1 MIGRVVGSYRIVEK
15 IGEGGMGAVYRAV
28 DEMLEREVAIKAI
41 RPDLAR
47 EPQIVER
54 FRAEAKILARV
65 SHPAIAT
72 IYSFFHDG
80 DDLFL
85 AMEYVRGRTLAQVL
99 GTEGAM
105 PWPRAVMLLATALEG
120 IEQAH
125 RAGIVHRDL
134 KPDNL
139 MVTSASPEGIL
150 KVMDF
155 GIARMAGSSHLTQ
168 TGLMVG
174 TLRYI
179 APEQIR
185 GEEVD
190 RRTDVYSLGAVLYQM
205 ITGRVPFDAQ
215 SDFAILKAQLE
226 DTPPP
231 PVSLAPAIPDWLDRA
246 ILRALEKDPAARFQ
260 TVEEMRTVLVRQG
273 MQGLQGIATPVP
285 LPRQPDDEEPTMVLP
300 PRTTLAGVTIGRT
313 GVSARPSL
321 TTTATD
327 RPLLSQAPPP
337 PLPPS
342 TAAGTSYRPV
352 EAAGWKK
359 GAFAAIAGIV
369 LLLLALFAWRF
380 FQPTKPA
387 ETNLATTP
395 TSPTTLAAAPAPSPS
410 TSAPP
415 SLEPTPTVQ
424 TPVRRE
430 PAVVSPQSP
439 RVSTPTRTPIP
450 EPAAPPVST
459 PQETH
464 PAEPTSE
471 EPAPEPAPSVPL
483 TGELP
488 YEELRRVSSEL
499 VAESEKLGETYGDFL
514 DKKEDGGAE
523 LTDTDNQLKDELEAL
538 TDAAT
543 RLNKRFSEN
552 FFTRLTR
559 SRLSNPEN
567 RIEIAKRLQALA
579 DTARRVDHLMG
590 QVQPS
595 PEVRQGWGELRR
607 RWVRVGELMRGR

>member
-1 MIGRVVGSYRIVEK
+1 M
-15 IGEGGMGAVYRAV
+15 
-28 DEMLEREVAIKAI
+28 
-41 RPDLAR
+41 
-47 EPQIVER
+47 ER

-65 SHPAIAT
+65 SHPAIAS

-85 AMEYVRGRTLAQVL
+85 AMELVRGRTLAQVL
-99 GTEGAM
+99 ATEGAM
-105 PWPRAVMLLATALEG
+105 PWPRAVMLLSTALEG

-139 MVTSASPEGIL
+139 MLTPEGTL

-168 TGLMVG
+168 TGLLVG

-205 ITGRVPFDAQ
+205 ITGRVPFDAA

-226 DTPPP
+226 DPPPP

-273 MQGLQGIATPVP
+273 LAIPAPTLRP
-285 LPRQPDDEEPTMVLP
+285 PDDEEPTMVLP

-327 RPLLSQAPPP
+327 RPLLAKTPPP

-369 LLLLALFAWRF
+369 VLLLAFFAWRL
-380 FQPTKPA
+380 FQPSKPA
-387 ETNLATTP
+387 ETDLATTP
-395 TSPTTLAAAPAPSPS
+395 TPAATPTTLAAAPAPSPS

-415 SLEPTPTVQ
+415 SLEPAPTVQ
-424 TPVRRE
+424 PPVRRE

-464 PAEPTSE
+464 PAEPVDRPRATPDES
-471 EPAPEPAPSVPL
+471 APEPAPSVPL

-488 YEELRRVSSEL
+488 YEELRRVSNEL

-595 PEVRQGWGELRR
+595 PEVRQGWGEVRR